1 MLSLK
6 RPISLIMFGLL
17 ALCVLGIVSDFSFEA
32 PVSEEKAAEHNHE
45 NATRIDV
52 PKKRITNN
60 KVVNSIDKTENTQA
74 EGDAHPD
81 NQPMERAS
89 RELMPHSE
97 IFASLDNA
105 ENRNGPSSDP
115 SSKSAEFIPFV
126 PVENL
131 TGPPIAEGEPQN
143 LPPAIIIYNTT
154 GP

>member
-1 MLSLK
+1 MLPLK
-6 RPISLIMFGLL
+6 RPISLIMFVLL

-52 PKKRITNN
+52 PKKRTTDN
-60 KVVNSIDKTENTQA
+60 KAVNSMDKTEDTQA
-74 EGDAHPD
+74 VGDAPMD
-81 NQPMERAS
+81 NQPMEMAS
-89 RELMPHSE
+89 REFMPHSE
-97 IFASLDNA
+97 KFAPPDNA
-105 ENRNGPSSDP
+105 ENRNGPPSDP